1 MFIKLYTRI
10 RLKWLENKL
19 FLLHIKMIAERL
31 ANSDWNGYWQTNY
44 SDREERIRR
53 KMHRLNKLKKICK

>member
-1 MFIKLYTRI
+1 
-10 RLKWLENKL
+10 
-19 FLLHIKMIAERL
+19 MIAERL

>member
-31 ANSDWNGYWQTNY
+31 AHSDWNGYWQTNY